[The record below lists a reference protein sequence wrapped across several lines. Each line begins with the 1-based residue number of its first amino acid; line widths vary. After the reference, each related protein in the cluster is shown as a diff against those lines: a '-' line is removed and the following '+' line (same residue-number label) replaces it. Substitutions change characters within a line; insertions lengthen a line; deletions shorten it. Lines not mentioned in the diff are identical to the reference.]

1 MLYFRGNML
10 KGLNFFLLLIVFLS
24 CGVGKGKGVVSQ
36 HIADCEGAINLF
48 NAGNS
53 VVDLPGT
60 TGKKAEFRAYHV
72 LKNIKIVNEVWF
84 SFIADYDGKFILRAD
99 TEINDLNLVVFQ
111 TSGRNICAD
120 IASGKAEIK
129 RMLIKEDYPSIWLTD
144 RNIKNA
150 LYPIEMRKGDKIN
163 FVIFTKKKRKTR
175 IKLYV
180 ELLPNVVEHI
190 VSSSD
195 NKSKVIDLTDEFASN
210 KTRIEIRDV
219 KSGDPVVANI
229 RLNGITNVK
238 GQYKASDLIL
248 RPDKGGTLQIECD
261 QSGYFFVDQKEDVNP
276 KRDKTITIHF
286 KRVEKGES
294 MQLEEIQFKPN
305 SSELLAS
312 GRPVLVRLR
321 EFLALNADMQVEIQ
335 GHVFEKG
342 KSTNDGLLVSQA
354 RAKRVMKYLVDSG
367 INAKRMKAVGYGGSK
382 PVYAN
387 PKKASEEQAN
397 RRVEI
402 KIL

>member
-1 MLYFRGNML
+1 ML

-53 VVDLPGT
+53 VIDLPGT

-120 IASGKAEIK
+120 ISSGKAEIK
-129 RMLIKEDYPSIWLTD
+129 RMLIKEDYPSVWLTD

-163 FVIFTKKKRKTR
+163 FVIFTKRKRKTR
-175 IKLYV
+175 IKLYI
-180 ELLPNVVEHI
+180 ELLPNVVDHI

-195 NKSKVIDLTDEFASN
+195 NKSKVIDLTNEFAAN

-248 RPDKGGTLQIECD
+248 RPDKSGTLQIECD
-261 QSGYFFVDQKEDVNP
+261 QSGYFFVDRKEDVNP

-286 KRVEKGES
+286 KRIEKGES
-294 MQLEEIQFKPN
+294 MQLEEIQFKTN
-305 SSELLAS
+305 SAELLAS
-312 GRPVLVRLR
+312 GSPVLVRLR

-382 PVYAN
+382 PVYAS